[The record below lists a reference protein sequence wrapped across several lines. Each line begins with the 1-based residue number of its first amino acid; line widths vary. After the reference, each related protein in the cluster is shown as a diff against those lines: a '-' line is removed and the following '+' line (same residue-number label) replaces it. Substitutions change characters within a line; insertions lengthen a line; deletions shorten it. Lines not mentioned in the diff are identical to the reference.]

1 MNASTGDPAKVNKDG
16 QVSGE
21 ALDWLLS
28 LQKNL
33 PRLISGGKGL
43 SEVVSLLFRKSG
55 CCTVLE
61 DSSFSVLTAS
71 GFSETDALK
80 KRHLSMKTDLNAKT
94 QTPKRGEPQLFFTKR
109 QDGDATVNRA
119 SMALASGREPL
130 GYLSLLKI
138 GEEFTEQETSLL
150 EHTADCAA
158 ALLACDKRIAEME
171 LRLKGDFID
180 DLLNENRLDA
190 ESIRNRARALEYD
203 ISAPHRVLVAD
214 FDDMK
219 QFTSH
224 NKGDLKSDLVKRIHG
239 LTALHAESMAAF
251 KGNELIILVRDDA
264 PSAHSYDE
272 IRRLAEALIEDTAP
286 LLKSKMYVGIG
297 NVCTGL
303 SDYRESYL
311 CAKKALE
318 IGKYMITEGQVHSL
332 EKFKTHALF
341 LSTVKPDE
349 LYHYAKD
356 QLGPLLDYDKK
367 HRSEL
372 IKTLQE
378 FLYLRNHVEET
389 ARSLN
394 MSVSG
399 LKYRLSKIEKI
410 LGHPLKDNKVS
421 FDLQLALVI
430 LQLFGEYTVQ
440 DTP

>member
-1 MNASTGDPAKVNKDG
+1 M
-16 QVSGE
+16 
-21 ALDWLLS
+21 
-28 LQKNL
+28 
-33 PRLISGGKGL
+33 
-43 SEVVSLLFRKSG
+43 
-55 CCTVLE
+55 
-61 DSSFSVLTAS
+61 
-71 GFSETDALK
+71 
-80 KRHLSMKTDLNAKT
+80 
-94 QTPKRGEPQLFFTKR
+94 
-109 QDGDATVNRA
+109 
-119 SMALASGREPL
+119 
-130 GYLSLLKI
+130 
-138 GEEFTEQETSLL
+138 